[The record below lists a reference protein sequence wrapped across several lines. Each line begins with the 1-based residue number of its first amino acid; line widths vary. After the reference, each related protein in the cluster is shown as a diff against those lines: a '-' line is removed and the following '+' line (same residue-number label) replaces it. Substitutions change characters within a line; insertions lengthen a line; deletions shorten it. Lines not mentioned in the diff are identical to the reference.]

1 MTLWSDFFKLFTYA
15 NEKDPLTK
23 TKDASKFSGAGISQ
37 ADALQ
42 TGGELVA
49 GQGPSNYVN
58 LRQTYDM
65 IDTTTLG
72 NRSMRYKEYERLRNL
87 PEIEMAMTVFADEA
101 CVAGDTKIAT
111 PFGFQTIES
120 LVKDKSDER
129 FLVYCYDLEKSDYTL
144 GWAYAPRLVRK
155 AKTIKIVLDNGKTI
169 TATHDHRVLK
179 RNGEWTTCGE
189 LRFGDEL
196 MPFYRIPANQNH
208 NDLKSNLFPRLY
220 SFEKG
225 WVHERQFI
233 DDWKNG
239 KTSPEYEKVN
249 RAARLIC
256 GDISV
261 RQIAKIMD
269 HDWNTVENWMH
280 KNGFTLKE
288 LRHLAKNK
296 TVRKVV
302 GVSEG
307 PETEVYDI
315 SVEKHK
321 CFATDSVILHNCQ
334 KNDDGNVLKI
344 DCRNDDIR
352 KELEFL
358 LLNRKML
365 NINRYAYVYFKDMIV
380 HGDKFFEV
388 VINPDNPSEG
398 IYKLVPLPV
407 DTMYRIETIK
417 GRLVEFQQSKE
428 GPDYQSIARGDVSQ
442 MSDAELAQSTAIRF
456 APTQVLHIRIGDDRK
471 NFYPYGQSL
480 IEPARGPAHQLRL
493 MEDAMVVYRLVRA
506 PERRVFYIDVGQLPP
521 FKAEAFIERLK
532 DQFRKRKTAN
542 NRGSVG
548 ANMVEERWQPPAQD
562 EDFWIPTRP
571 NANSRIE
578 TLPGACLSLDT
589 EIPLLDGRTLP
600 LSKIISE
607 VESGNKLWV
616 YSIDPKTGVSAP
628 GRVSWAGVTRKNTQV
643 VRVTFDNGESVVCT
657 PDHNF
662 PTQNRG
668 KVEAKDLVAGDSLFP
683 HKTRL
688 ENLSSGW
695 KTKYEQV
702 YDSATRKWTFTHR
715 MVVKGVK
722 GTQFSQDMVYCE
734 EHQNKKKT
742 IIHHINYDHFN
753 NSPENLSLMNWDDHK
768 LLHRD
773 NQHITNANISS
784 SLKAHHENLNPE
796 QIRIRDEKL
805 VLLSGKGSDK
815 LQKLM
820 QDEEFRTKFRKAQ
833 VDGWKDANILRP
845 EIHKTRGNKIAKR
858 NKIFW
863 SDPIKKKA
871 AFDKQKIVLPEHLWE
886 RFVTDIKSGNSVAKF
901 LQNFNADCKAL
912 SDLVSANTHLIRKSI
927 DLSKGLSLYQLQRII
942 KYRDMKTISAIRTG
956 VTPDT
961 KNDTGE
967 IVWTN
972 DLWNFFLAEIRDGK
986 SAEAVLSEINTQDN
1000 LLSGFAK
1007 ANAGNY
1013 GTKFRFK
1020 GKLTMFYIKQM
1031 VRSKGYADTRHLKR
1045 EAANYNHKVVSV
1057 EWLPDYIDTGTIT
1070 VDGDELVHNHH
1081 TFALSRCGVYTY
1093 NSNLG
1098 EIDDALYFRNKLFIA
1113 LNFPKN
1119 YFSSED
1125 VNATRITLSA
1135 QDVKFARM
1143 IERLQSNFEDAMIDL
1158 CERHL
1163 ELRGYPQEMYHDLKV
1178 KMTPPSDW
1186 RELSRAEVRT
1196 ARFTNAGALKSG
1208 MLMSDYDI
1216 YTRILMYSDE
1226 DTSMMLSRLKLQKL
1240 EDLKIQIMSQNP
1252 QLLGVGVP
1260 NQQSPDTEVGAEAG
1274 GPTPELAAGGAPPEG
1289 APPEGSPEGAPPGA
1303 PPEDTDEKSK
1313 PGDSASE
1320 VPIPSEDDIKKYN
1333 MEIKDYRTDMDYE
1346 DKDTSYLS

>member
-155 AKTIKIVLDNGKTI
+155 AKTVKIVLDNGKTI

-302 GVSEG
+302 GVSDG

-365 NINRYAYVYFKDMIV
+365 NINRYAYVYFKDLIV

-578 TLPGACLSLDT
+578 TLPGA
-589 EIPLLDGRTLP
+589 
-600 LSKIISE
+600 
-607 VESGNKLWV
+607 
-616 YSIDPKTGVSAP
+616 
-628 GRVSWAGVTRKNTQV
+628 Q
-643 VRVTFDNGESVVCT
+643 
-657 PDHNF
+657 
-662 PTQNRG
+662 
-668 KVEAKDLVAGDSLFP
+668 
-683 HKTRL
+683 
-688 ENLSSGW
+688 
-695 KTKYEQV
+695 
-702 YDSATRKWTFTHR
+702 
-715 MVVKGVK
+715 
-722 GTQFSQDMVYCE
+722 
-734 EHQNKKKT
+734 
-742 IIHHINYDHFN
+742 
-753 NSPENLSLMNWDDHK
+753 
-768 LLHRD
+768 
-773 NQHITNANISS
+773 
-784 SLKAHHENLNPE
+784 
-796 QIRIRDEKL
+796 
-805 VLLSGKGSDK
+805 
-815 LQKLM
+815 
-820 QDEEFRTKFRKAQ
+820 
-833 VDGWKDANILRP
+833 
-845 EIHKTRGNKIAKR
+845 
-858 NKIFW
+858 
-863 SDPIKKKA
+863 
-871 AFDKQKIVLPEHLWE
+871 
-886 RFVTDIKSGNSVAKF
+886 
-901 LQNFNADCKAL
+901 
-912 SDLVSANTHLIRKSI
+912 
-927 DLSKGLSLYQLQRII
+927 
-942 KYRDMKTISAIRTG
+942 
-956 VTPDT
+956 
-961 KNDTGE
+961 
-967 IVWTN
+967 
-972 DLWNFFLAEIRDGK
+972 
-986 SAEAVLSEINTQDN
+986 
-1000 LLSGFAK
+1000 
-1007 ANAGNY
+1007 
-1013 GTKFRFK
+1013 
-1020 GKLTMFYIKQM
+1020 
-1031 VRSKGYADTRHLKR
+1031 
-1045 EAANYNHKVVSV
+1045 
-1057 EWLPDYIDTGTIT
+1057 
-1070 VDGDELVHNHH
+1070 
-1081 TFALSRCGVYTY
+1081 
-1093 NSNLG
+1093 NLG

-1196 ARFTNAGALKSG
+1196 ARFTNAGALKGG

-1252 QLLGVGVP
+1252 QLLGVGIP

-1289 APPEGSPEGAPPGA
+1289 APPEEAPEGAPPGA
-1303 PPEDTDEKSK
+1303 SPEDTDEKSK

>member
-120 LVKDKSDER
+120 LVRDKADER
-129 FLVYCYDLEKSDYTL
+129 FLVYCYDFEKSDYTL

-155 AKTIKIVLDNGKTI
+155 AKTVKIVLDNGKTI
-169 TATHDHRVLK
+169 TATHDHRILK

-269 HDWNTVENWMH
+269 RDWNTVENWMH

-302 GVSEG
+302 GVSDG

-521 FKAEAFIERLK
+521 FKAEAFIDRLK

-578 TLPGACLSLDT
+578 TLPGA
-589 EIPLLDGRTLP
+589 
-600 LSKIISE
+600 
-607 VESGNKLWV
+607 
-616 YSIDPKTGVSAP
+616 
-628 GRVSWAGVTRKNTQV
+628 Q
-643 VRVTFDNGESVVCT
+643 
-657 PDHNF
+657 
-662 PTQNRG
+662 
-668 KVEAKDLVAGDSLFP
+668 
-683 HKTRL
+683 
-688 ENLSSGW
+688 
-695 KTKYEQV
+695 
-702 YDSATRKWTFTHR
+702 
-715 MVVKGVK
+715 
-722 GTQFSQDMVYCE
+722 
-734 EHQNKKKT
+734 
-742 IIHHINYDHFN
+742 
-753 NSPENLSLMNWDDHK
+753 
-768 LLHRD
+768 
-773 NQHITNANISS
+773 
-784 SLKAHHENLNPE
+784 
-796 QIRIRDEKL
+796 
-805 VLLSGKGSDK
+805 
-815 LQKLM
+815 
-820 QDEEFRTKFRKAQ
+820 
-833 VDGWKDANILRP
+833 
-845 EIHKTRGNKIAKR
+845 
-858 NKIFW
+858 
-863 SDPIKKKA
+863 
-871 AFDKQKIVLPEHLWE
+871 
-886 RFVTDIKSGNSVAKF
+886 
-901 LQNFNADCKAL
+901 
-912 SDLVSANTHLIRKSI
+912 
-927 DLSKGLSLYQLQRII
+927 
-942 KYRDMKTISAIRTG
+942 
-956 VTPDT
+956 
-961 KNDTGE
+961 
-967 IVWTN
+967 
-972 DLWNFFLAEIRDGK
+972 
-986 SAEAVLSEINTQDN
+986 
-1000 LLSGFAK
+1000 
-1007 ANAGNY
+1007 
-1013 GTKFRFK
+1013 
-1020 GKLTMFYIKQM
+1020 
-1031 VRSKGYADTRHLKR
+1031 
-1045 EAANYNHKVVSV
+1045 
-1057 EWLPDYIDTGTIT
+1057 
-1070 VDGDELVHNHH
+1070 
-1081 TFALSRCGVYTY
+1081 
-1093 NSNLG
+1093 NLG

-1178 KMTPPSDW
+1178 KMTPPSDG

-1289 APPEGSPEGAPPGA
+1289 APPEGAPEGAPPEET
-1303 PPEDTDEKSK
+1303 EDTDEKSK